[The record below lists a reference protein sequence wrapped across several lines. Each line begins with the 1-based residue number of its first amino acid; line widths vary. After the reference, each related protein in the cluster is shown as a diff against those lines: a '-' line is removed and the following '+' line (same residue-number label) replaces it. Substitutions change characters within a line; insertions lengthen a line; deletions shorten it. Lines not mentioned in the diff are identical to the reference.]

1 MTTSPSGLRP
11 ACSRCP
17 REAEVV
23 AVGRFRNGRP
33 ARDPRCRTDKPTAE
47 DVGCW
52 LLFGVSD
59 RMEFILDRVEVIPA
73 T

>member
-1 MTTSPSGLRP
+1 
-11 ACSRCP
+11 
-17 REAEVV
+17 VV